1 MMAGPENAH
10 AHSLG
15 IRQNIPSG
23 ANRFVLLRS
32 DMTFPIRAIRSDLRQ
47 AQDRTTTE
55 ATTVRCEPMVTMG
68 QLTATLDP
76 LGLTIPIVPELDD
89 LTVGGLVMGTGIESS
104 SHKYGLFQHI
114 CTSYELVLADGS
126 SVSCSK
132 DENPDLFYAVPW
144 SYGTLGFLTSA
155 EIKIIPAQ
163 RYVRL
168 EYHPYHSL
176 EDIVKAFET
185 ESHRPDNH
193 FVECLMFAKDQ
204 AVVMTGTMENDCE
217 PDKVNRHKLLFSD
230 IVKREVMHKLL
241 FRDIVKREVMHKL
254 LFSDIV
260 NREVMVVETSD
271 TNCCLVIL
279 LTER

>member
-1 MMAGPENAH
+1 
-10 AHSLG
+10 
-15 IRQNIPSG
+15 
-23 ANRFVLLRS
+23 
-32 DMTFPIRAIRSDLRQ
+32 
-47 AQDRTTTE
+47 
-55 ATTVRCEPMVTMG
+55 MVTMG

-185 ESHRPDNH
+185 ESRRPDNH

-204 AVVMTGTMENDCE
+204 AVVMTGTMENGCE

-230 IVKREVMHKLL
+230 IVNRVLFGPHKEQQLNVISKWYKPWFFTHVRGFLKRGHGTEYIPLRDYYHRHTRPLFWEAEVRMLH
-241 FRDIVKREVMHKL
+241 
-254 LFSDIV
+254 
-260 NREVMVVETSD
+260 
-271 TNCCLVIL
+271 
-279 LTER
+279 